1 MTDFTPG
8 QTVKSRITRGD
19 LVSGHSYEIVKTEGI
34 KMNANEVVN
43 FCWVKGDDTNNVL
56 TLVPEKDLTV

>member
-1 MTDFTPG
+1 
-8 QTVKSRITRGD
+8 
-19 LVSGHSYEIVKTEGI
+19 
-34 KMNANEVVN
+34 MNADEVVN